1 MSICMRRFPHV
12 CRSCESSVSNPE
24 RFICLKMRPEL
35 RTSTMNFSQLPH
47 MRTGISPDPRLVYI
61 PLNMSICMRTFPHA
75 CKSCERSVSN
85 PERFTCLKMR
95 PDLRRSTMN
104 FSQLPHMRTSISPDP
119 RLVYIALNM
128 TICMRTFPHACRSCE
143 RAVSN
148 PERFTCLKMRPELRR
163 STMNFSQLPH
173 MRTSISPVPR
183 LVYITLDMSICMRT
197 FPHAYRSCERS
208 VSNPERFTCLKMR
221 PELRR
226 STMNFSQ
233 LPHMRTS
240 ISPDPRLVY
249 IALNMTIC
257 MRTFPH
263 ACRSCERAVSNPERF
278 TCLKMRP
285 ELRRSTMNFSQ
296 LPHMRTSI
304 SPDPRLVYIP
314 LNMSICMRT
323 FPHAC
328 RSCERAV
335 SNPERFTCLKMRP
348 ELRRSTMNFS
358 QLPHMRTSISPDPR
372 LVYIPL
378 DTSICM
384 RTFPHACRSCERA
397 VSNPERFTCLK
408 MRPELRRST
417 MNFSQLPHIRTSIS
431 PDPRLV
437 YIPLN
442 MSICMRTFPHACR
455 SCEMSVSNP
464 ERFTCLK
471 MRPELRRST
480 MNFSQL
486 PHMRTSISPDPR
498 LVYIPLNMCI
508 CMRTFPHAC
517 RSCERSVSNPE
528 RFTCLKMR
536 PELRRSTMNFS
547 QLPHMRTS
555 ISPDSRLVY
564 IPLNMSI
571 CMRTFP
577 HACRS
582 CERFVINPE
591 RFTCLKMR
599 PELRRSTMNFS
610 QLPHMRTGISP
621 DRRVVY
627 IPLNMSICMRTFPHA
642 CRSCERSVS
651 NPERFTFLKM
661 RPGTAQIYYEFLPPS
676 THAHKYIT

>member
-1 MSICMRRFPHV
+1 MRAGRVRGPQV
-12 CRSCESSVSNPE
+12 
-24 RFICLKMRPEL
+24 
-35 RTSTMNFSQLPH
+35 
-47 MRTGISPDPRLVYI
+47 
-61 PLNMSICMRTFPHA
+61 
-75 CKSCERSVSN
+75 
-85 PERFTCLKMR
+85 
-95 PDLRRSTMN
+95 
-104 FSQLPHMRTSISPDP
+104 
-119 RLVYIALNM
+119 
-128 TICMRTFPHACRSCE
+128 
-143 RAVSN
+143 
-148 PERFTCLKMRPELRR
+148 
-163 STMNFSQLPH
+163 
-173 MRTSISPVPR
+173 
-183 LVYITLDMSICMRT
+183 
-197 FPHAYRSCERS
+197 
-208 VSNPERFTCLKMR
+208 NPERFTCLKMR

-249 IALNMTIC
+249 IPLNMSICMRTFSHACRSCQRSVSNPERLTCLKMRPELRRSTMNFSQLPHMRTSISPDPRLVYIPLNMSIC

-263 ACRSCERAVSNPERF
+263 ACRSCERSVSNPERF

-328 RSCERAV
+328 RSCERSVSNPERFTCLKMRPELRRSTMNFCQLPHMRTSISPDPRLVYIPLNMSICMRTFQHACRSCERSV

-358 QLPHMRTSISPDPR
+358 KLPHMRTSISPDPR
-372 LVYIPL
+372 LVYIAL
-378 DTSICM
+378 NMSICM
-384 RTFPHACRSCERA
+384 RTFPHACRSRERS

-417 MNFSQLPHIRTSIS
+417 MNFSKLPHMRTSIS

-437 YIPLN
+437 YNPLN
-442 MSICMRTFPHACR
+442 MSICMRTFPQACR
-455 SCEMSVSNP
+455 SCERSVSNP

-498 LVYIPLNMCI
+498 LVYIPLNMSI
-508 CMRTFPHAC
+508 CMRTFQHACRSCERSVSNPERFTCLKMRPELRRSTMNFCQLPHMRTSISPDPRLVYIPLNMSICMSTFPHAC

-547 QLPHMRTS
+547 QLPHTRTS
-555 ISPDSRLVY
+555 ISPDPRL
-564 IPLNMSI
+564 
-571 CMRTFP
+571 
-577 HACRS
+577 
-582 CERFVINPE
+582 
-591 RFTCLKMR
+591 
-599 PELRRSTMNFS
+599 
-610 QLPHMRTGISP
+610 G
-621 DRRVVY
+621 Y

-651 NPERFTFLKM
+651 KPRAFHLFENAS
-661 RPGTAQIYYEFLPPS
+661 GTAQIYHEFLPTS